1 MQAKWRSRKN
11 KIKKFKQA
19 YGSWCDAPREM
30 KSMAQDFFVD
40 LFMTDPE
47 VCPPQV
53 LCHVELKINEVMNE
67 DLCKE
72 FSEKEILDAM
82 FQMGPLKAAGP
93 DGFPARFYQRHWD
106 IVGKDIVA
114 ATQMFFCDGV
124 LPNGVND
131 TAIVLLLKGSD
142 REELKEFKPIS
153 LCNVI
158 YKLIS
163 KCIVNRLWVLLD
175 EIISL

>member
-40 LFMTDPE
+40 LFMTDPK

-53 LCHVELKINEVMNE
+53 LCHVELKINELMNK

-72 FSEKEILDAM
+72 FSEKEISDVM
-82 FQMGPLKAAGP
+82 FQMGPLKATGP
-93 DGFPARFYQRHWD
+93 DGFPARF
-106 IVGKDIVA
+106 
-114 ATQMFFCDGV
+114 
-124 LPNGVND
+124 
-131 TAIVLLLKGSD
+131 
-142 REELKEFKPIS
+142 
-153 LCNVI
+153 
-158 YKLIS
+158 
-163 KCIVNRLWVLLD
+163 
-175 EIISL
+175 